1 MCDRGD
7 AVAHGQIAEIEEAGD
22 GAEEWRSGGA
32 EERTR
37 AERLPPQGSLMV

>member
-22 GAEEWRSGGA
+22 GAEERRSGGA
-32 EERTR
+32 EEWRSGHGGRDYHRR
-37 AERLPPQGSLMV
+37 AR

>member
-22 GAEEWRSGGA
+22 GAEERRSGHGG
-32 EERTR
+32 RDYHRR
-37 AERLPPQGSLMV
+37 AR